1 MTFTQIYV
9 FPCVSVNV
17 PVSYYDKYNSAH
29 NTILIRVHSPALF
42 DRAHRRT
49 TAIPLAPVGLINKI
63 SPKLLTEIFIR
74 FSKSRTSR
82 RDKSSLTPAG
92 FGEQNTILIVQLLV
106 RGVGGPPPPPPLLL
120 FRTQLIRSKR
130 EPLSFHVNFA
140 CDTLIPAEVSA
151 HGYDTLTIK
160 CAV

>member
-42 DRAHRRT
+42 DRAHRR
-49 TAIPLAPVGLINKI
+49 PLPFRWRQWD
-63 SPKLLTEIFIR
+63 SSTR
-74 FSKSRTSR
+74 FPQNYSQRSSYGSQKSRTSR

-106 RGVGGPPPPPPLLL
+106 RGVGGTPPLLL

-140 CDTLIPAEVSA
+140 CDTLIPAEVLLM
-151 HGYDTLTIK
+151 DTIH
-160 CAV
+160 